1 MNINLNTISNA
12 AFTKMY
18 ELDKQFIGTENYIGL
33 AYYWNYEYRQYLRD
47 AKQYIRMKVHNSF
60 LIENLPIAD
69 ATEKHFQIIKKHT
82 KLN

>member
-1 MNINLNTISNA
+1 M
-12 AFTKMY
+12 
-18 ELDKQFIGTENYIGL
+18 GL
-33 AYYWNYEYRQYLRD
+33 AYYWNYEYRHYLRD
-47 AKQYIRMKVHNSF
+47 AKPYIRMKVHNSF